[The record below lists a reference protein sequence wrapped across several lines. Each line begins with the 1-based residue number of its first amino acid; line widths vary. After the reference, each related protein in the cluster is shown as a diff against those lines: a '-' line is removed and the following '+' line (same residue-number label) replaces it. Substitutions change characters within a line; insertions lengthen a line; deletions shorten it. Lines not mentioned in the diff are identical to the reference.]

1 MKTSTSLRAIVDI
14 GSNGVR
20 FSISSV
26 SSQHARIIPCLYLDR
41 APISLFDDSPSTA
54 ETEEDENDG
63 QSSVNTN
70 TGPPAPAQAHA
81 SRSIPKHVVVDVC
94 QSMLRFKNTC
104 ADFGVADEHIQV
116 LATEAVAEAPNGEE
130 FRALIKETVGW
141 TVQILS
147 LADEA
152 LYEAYGVASS
162 FFHVNG
168 LYMDLG
174 GGSALISWMVCE
186 NGKFSLCRDPVKLPY
201 GAAAITR
208 RLMLNREDP
217 TDLYNEMEAALK
229 QAVDQITEDESSPLL
244 ETMHK
249 YAKKTGGYKLYVSGG
264 GFRGLGH
271 LLLSQSGQY
280 PLPVING
287 FSTTGHAIRELSQT
301 LKSEV
306 MELYDHMSDPQS
318 VATSAQNSATPS
330 NTHTP
335 ASSPPPQ
342 PVDLQKIFARKKK
355 NFRISSRRAS
365 QIPAVSLFISA
376 AVAAFPRIRKILFSH
391 GGIREGVLFSKMT
404 ESIRNLDPVVVAT
417 SPYAG
422 LLAPSYAKVLTGCV
436 PPGAPQLVTQRLVVA
451 LCNTIFVHSSY
462 PKEVQP
468 FIALQV
474 ASSGV
479 ISGAHGLSHEIRALL
494 GLALCHRW
502 GGDLADKSYY
512 NSLVDIVQPKDLCW
526 WACFCGA
533 IMHVVCGVYPGG
545 NIKGYPFEITVTDV
559 WQAKESDNTTPIP
572 AFGFELTIR
581 ASKSHPNL
589 AAPSVRNRINS
600 LGKRLKRLRKE
611 FGGRKVEVVVEWY

>member
-1 MKTSTSLRAIVDI
+1 MKPSLRAIVDI
-14 GSNGVR
+14 GSNGIR

-26 SSQHARIIPCLYLDR
+26 SPNHARIIPCLYLDR
-41 APISLFDDSPSTA
+41 APISLFDDSPQPT

-70 TGPPAPAQAHA
+70 TGPPAPAPGHT
-81 SRSIPKHVVVDVC
+81 SRSIPKHVVVDVL

-104 ADFGVADEHIQV
+104 ADFGVGEEYIDV
-116 LATEAVAEAPNGEE
+116 LATEAVAEAPNGED
-130 FRALIKETVGW
+130 FRAMVKETVGW
-141 TVQILS
+141 TVQIMS
-147 LADEA
+147 LRDEA
-152 LYEAYGVASS
+152 LYEAYGVASA

-208 RLMLNREDP
+208 RLMINREDP
-217 TDLYNEMEAALK
+217 TNLYREMEAALK
-229 QAVDQITEDESSPLL
+229 DAVDHITHDESSPLL
-244 ETMHK
+244 QTMHK
-249 YAKKTGGYKLYVSGG
+249 YAKLTGGYKLYVSGG

-287 FSTTGHAIRELSQT
+287 FSTTGHAIREISQS

-306 MELYDHMSDPQS
+306 MELYEQS
-318 VATSAQNSATPS
+318 EPPSLATSAQNSASAS

-342 PVDLQKIFARKKK
+342 PADLQKIFARKKK

-376 AVAAFPRIRKILFSH
+376 AVAAFPRIRKILFSQ

-404 ESIRNLDPVVVAT
+404 ETIRNLDPVMVAT

-422 LLAPSYAKVLTGCV
+422 LLAPSYAKVLTGCI
-436 PPGAPQLVTQRLVVA
+436 PSAAPQLITQRLVGA

-502 GGDLADKSYY
+502 GGDLADKSFY

-545 NIKGYPFEITVTDV
+545 NIKGYPFEINVTNV
-559 WQAKESDNTTPIP
+559 WEAAATNESNASPIP

-600 LGKRLKRLRKE
+600 LGKRMKRLRKE
-611 FGGRKVEVVVEWY
+611 FNGRKVDVVVEWY